1 MEVKKGVFV
10 KAALAVIIIFSAAIL
25 FGYYVESQ
33 SYAYTE
39 KQISGLEEGV
49 ESALLFSLFV
59 QTHNNTDSMCL
70 VLKNQLEETA
80 QNTYN
85 IYGALE
91 ESKSTS
97 IFNKYDVLR
106 KKYFLAN
113 MRFYLMLKSYVQ
125 NCDDDN
131 LYPILFFYSTYNA
144 CPECVAQGKVLDEV
158 RAECSNVR
166 VYAFPADTED
176 LSMIK
181 AFKAYYGITSV
192 PALVINDQKFDN
204 LLNKGAIKSLVDC
217 S

>member
-1 MEVKKGVFV
+1 MEVKNGVFA
-10 KAALAVIIIFSAAIL
+10 KAGLAVIIIFSAAIL
-25 FGYYVESQ
+25 FGYYIESQ

-59 QTHNNTDSMCL
+59 QTHNKSESMCI
-70 VLKNQLEETA
+70 VLKNQLDETA

-125 NCDDDN
+125 NCDDNN
-131 LYPILFFYSTYNA
+131 LHPVLFFYSTYNA

-158 RAECSNVR
+158 RAECTNVK
-166 VYAFPADTED
+166 VYAFPADTEEI
-176 LSMIK
+176 SMIK
-181 AFKAYYGITSV
+181 SFKSYYGISSV
-192 PALVINDQKFDN
+192 PALVINDQKYDY
-204 LLNKGAIKSLVDC
+204 LMNKAEIKSLVGC
-217 S
+217 G